1 VWVAAGGQREKGAR
15 KSGAAEVAACIA
27 RMGGA
32 IDGTIGRAARSTG
45 AGGGCQ
51 RARGRW
57 RRWRLQSEA
66 PQSALRRRALVLPI
80 SNMAEPSALSSTPS
94 AERSWRTSFGR
105 RPSSRSPSGDTY
117 SIASAPFLRPLWL
130 AAVERAGAIGVRAL

>member
-32 IDGTIGRAARSTG
+32 EIGGAIGRAARSTG
-45 AGGGCQ
+45 TGGGCQ
-51 RARGRW
+51 RARGR
-57 RRWRLQSEA
+57 RRRRLQSEA
-66 PQSALRRRALVLPI
+66 AQSALRRRALVLPI